1 MPLRRSFLVA
11 RMVVLLEDAEVRVA
25 AIYDIHGNLPALE
38 AALSAIASSCADL
51 IVGGDIAWGP
61 LPRETLER
69 LLTLGGRARFI
80 RGDADRD
87 VLASLAAKP
96 DPDDATAVVSRWCA
110 EELSQ
115 EQREFLSLQAV
126 SLAIEVDGLGP
137 TLFCH
142 GSPRSDRD
150 GITVATPAEKVLP
163 MLAGVDEHVVVCGH
177 THAQFDRWVG
187 EYRVVNAGSV
197 GLQFGERGAYWALLG
212 PDVDLRR
219 TDYDYEGAAARI
231 LAKPGP
237 VASRFAER
245 VLAPPPASTA
255 VERWG

>member
-38 AALSAIASSCADL
+38 AALSAIAGSCADL
-51 IVGGDIAWGP
+51 IVVGGDIAWGP

-115 EQREFLSLQAV
+115 EQREFLSLQAE
-126 SLAIEVDGLGP
+126 SWRSRS
-137 TLFCH
+137 T
-142 GSPRSDRD
+142 GSGRRSSAMARRGATGMGSQWRPRRRRSCRCLP
-150 GITVATPAEKVLP
+150 GSTSAWSSAATPTP
-163 MLAGVDEHVVVCGH
+163 SSIG
-177 THAQFDRWVG
+177 
-187 EYRVVNAGSV
+187 GSV
-197 GLQFGERGAYWALLG
+197 SSESSTPAVSDCSSGSGA
-212 PDVDLRR
+212 R
-219 TDYDYEGAAARI
+219 TGRC
-231 LAKPGP
+231 
-237 VASRFAER
+237 
-245 VLAPPPASTA
+245 
-255 VERWG
+255 